1 MLARNA
7 ADKFFRTLDNLE
19 YGQLELT
26 TPDGK
31 VRNFA
36 GQKPGPSSRIVLND
50 WSVLGNLALK
60 GDTGFA
66 EAYKSGNWDTD
77 NLKNLLILALKN
89 DTVISPYLFG
99 SKLMQVVSKL
109 SYYLRLNTISGS
121 RRNIHAHYDL
131 GNRFYE
137 LWLDPGMTYSAAI
150 FKDKQDNLDAA
161 QLNKYDRIIDRLSH
175 RSGRLLEIG
184 CGWGAFAERALQR
197 GDYAV
202 QGLTISTEQHTYA
215 QQRLG
220 GQADIR
226 LEDYR
231 LQQGKFQ
238 NIVSIEMFEAVGER
252 YWRTYFSK
260 LKDLLHH
267 DGRAVIQ
274 TITIDEKHFDKY
286 RKSGDVIRDYI
297 FPGGMLPSPSRFCDE
312 ARAAD
317 FKVNDVYKFGED
329 YALTLEHWLARFEKA
344 QDEVL
349 ALGFDHEFIR
359 LWKFYLAACIAG
371 FRTGRTD
378 VMQVELQHA

>member
-150 FKDKQDNLDAA
+150 FKDKQESLDTA